1 MWRIEKMV
9 IRERK
14 VNQKTKALDE
24 WLSIQNMV
32 GIVCVV
38 LSLIWIFYYNMNRE
52 GLLSSDMSSELV
64 LANLLSKENAL
75 LSNKWIYST
84 ELRVINTQVVYSILF
99 HFFSDWSLVR
109 ALGNLIMLIG
119 LVISGCFMLC
129 MVGINKKIFSLQ

>member
-1 MWRIEKMV
+1 MV

>member
-1 MWRIEKMV
+1 MA

-14 VNQKTKALDE
+14 VNQKNRVLDE
-24 WLSIQNMV
+24 WFSVQNMV
-32 GIVCVV
+32 GIVCVA
-38 LSLIWIFYYNMNRE
+38 LSLIWIFYYNMNKE

-84 ELRVINTQVVYSILF
+84 ELRVVNTQVVYSILF

-119 LVISGCFMLC
+119 LVISGCFMLY
-129 MVGINKKIFSLQ
+129 MVGGLGFFLA